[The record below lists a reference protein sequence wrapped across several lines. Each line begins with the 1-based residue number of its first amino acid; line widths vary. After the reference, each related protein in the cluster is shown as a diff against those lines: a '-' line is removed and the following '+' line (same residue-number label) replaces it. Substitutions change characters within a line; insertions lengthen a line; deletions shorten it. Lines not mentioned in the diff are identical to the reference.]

1 MFPILSIGGYTMN
14 YDQLALEYA
23 EKYGIINY
31 KVINN
36 EMVYYEYFPSETYKA
51 IVNLDTM
58 KESRSSVK
66 ERKQ

>member
-1 MFPILSIGGYTMN
+1 MN
-14 YDQLALEYA
+14 YDQLALKYA
-23 EKYGIINY
+23 EKYGIIDY

-36 EMVYYEYFPSETYKA
+36 EMVYYEYLPNETYKA

-66 ERKQ
+66 ER